1 VYEKTRMLE
10 ASNNGYAILNTN
22 DKIDIISNQNGEFC
36 REINI
41 MDVINDVDVIINL
54 GKFRCEKNLGL
65 IGCSQNL
72 FGLVPGG
79 LKDLVKSRCHTL
91 NSYYNYIIDLNEAL
105 EDKVVLS
112 ILDGIVGCEANGDP
126 RILNS
131 IIIGQSQYAVDYVAL
146 QIINQNPREYLLFN
160 ECERRG
166 KFDFDCDIT
175 GDKISS
181 VLCEDFKY
189 SKFLGNIKSG
199 SNGKFKREYNAI
211 QKRPIISAKQCKG
224 CKVCSNSCPM
234 QAINIQSNQLGE
246 TAVIN
251 REKCINCLKCVDNCP
266 YKIIKVKTPC
276 KHYHIERMIK
286 KHSKTNK
293 GINE

>member
-1 VYEKTRMLE
+1 MVYKIDK
-10 ASNNGYAILNTN
+10 NGVLVSAKVNRRHNKVSLP
-22 DKIDIISNQNGEFC
+22 DKIVTIGNSAFSNSEFLEKVYVPESVTTIEDSAFKNC
-36 REINI
+36 
-41 MDVINDVDVIINL
+41 
-54 GKFRCEKNLGL
+54 KF
-65 IGCSQNL
+65 
-72 FGLVPGG
+72 
-79 LKDLVKSRCHTL
+79 
-91 NSYYNYIIDLNEAL
+91 LNE
-105 EDKVVLS
+105 VVLPS
-112 ILDGIVGCEANGDP
+112 KINRLGTTTFYNCI
-126 RILNS
+126 
-131 IIIGQSQYAVDYVAL
+131 AL